1 VTSGYLQMERAD
13 LGYGARTILSNISLK
28 INSGQMVGII
38 GPNGSGKSTI
48 LKALCGLL
56 RPSAGRVNLDGVEL
70 AHLSR
75 EAVARQIG
83 VVPQAPLL
91 PEGFTV
97 LETVLMGRYPHLG
110 LLRSESKKDLDIACR
125 AMERTNIQSLAHR
138 RVGQI
143 SGGEKQRVLIAR
155 VLSQEPL
162 FLLLDEPTAHLDIR
176 HQLEVM
182 ELVRSLADSGLG
194 VVEAVHDVSLAGRF
208 CDSLILLKEGHIFKE
223 GTPQAVVTPDNIEQV
238 FGVMAMVYGDLA
250 SGLLVV
256 NTSLA
261 RPRSDDGRRHIH
273 VIGGGGSA
281 GDIML
286 RLCLEGYRLTI
297 GVLNQ
302 GDTDL
307 STALA
312 LGAEAIVVPPFAKID
327 DASHRR
333 NMEMVAQADCC
344 LVANVP
350 FGQGNMLNLEAA
362 AAARRLVLVDDRPIE
377 QRDFTGGAATALY
390 SRLKAWAWCTDTT
403 NLREALENALL
414 KPQVTNAQ
422 H

>member
-1 VTSGYLQMERAD
+1 MEGVD
-13 LGYGARTILSNISLK
+13 LGYGARTILSDISLK
-28 INSGQMVGII
+28 INSGQIVGII

-56 RPSAGRVNLDGVEL
+56 RPNAGRVSLDGSDL
-70 AHLSR
+70 AHISR
-75 EAVARQIG
+75 ESVARQIG

-91 PEGFTV
+91 PESFTV

-110 LLRSESKKDLDIACR
+110 LLHSESKKDLDIACR
-125 AMERTNIQSLAHR
+125 AMERTNVQSLAHR

-143 SGGEKQRVLIAR
+143 SGGERQRVLIAR
-155 VLSQEPL
+155 VLAQEPH
-162 FLLLDEPTAHLDIR
+162 FLILDEPTTHLDIQ
-176 HQLEVM
+176 HQLEIM

-208 CDSLILLKEGHIFKE
+208 CDRLILLKEGHIFKE

-256 NTSLA
+256 NTYLA
-261 RPRSDDGRRHIH
+261 RPRSGDGRRHIH

-281 GDIML
+281 GDIMQ
-286 RLCLEGYRLTI
+286 RLYLEGYRLTI

-312 LGAEAIVVPPFAKID
+312 LGAEAIVVPPFARID
-327 DASHRR
+327 NASHWR
-333 NMEMVAQADCC
+333 NMELAAQADCC

-350 FGQGNMLNLEAA
+350 FGQGNLLNLEAA
-362 AAARRLVLVDDRPIE
+362 AVASRLVLVDDRPIE

-390 SRLKAWAWCTDTT
+390 CRLKAQAWCTGTA
-403 NLREALENALL
+403 NLKEALANALL
-414 KPQVTNAQ
+414 QPQVTNAR
-422 H
+422 